1 MSFVL
6 ALSGFLILLLGLFLL
21 SSLVQAMKGVGL
33 PLRDQQ
39 APLGPE
45 RLTFFRPMAKL
56 AFSKHAFEGTH
67 FSAMCALNLFRFL
80 FAVWAVVCLFSF
92 PLNTAVRLG
101 LLLVSF
107 LVSFLLGD
115 YLPRLIGLR
124 YPRFVMSTISPA
136 ASLLL
141 LIASPISIPLFHMC
155 RRWFSISQLEP
166 FDMPSNQAGREIL
179 ELIQDMNVETRL
191 EARDKELIE
200 SVVDFRS
207 RIARE
212 VMVPRV
218 DVFALPA
225 STTIREASRRLDA
238 EGYSRVPIFEETID
252 DVCGVLLY
260 KDLIEKYMEY
270 EETGNS
276 TILDCSIKDLVKPPL
291 YTPETKKL
299 SQLLQEFRQ
308 KQSHLAIVVDEYGG
322 TEGIITIED
331 ILEQIVGDIAD
342 EYDEEEESEFAIKP
356 EGGWVVDA
364 QMNLLDIEEKLGLQI
379 PQEGDYDTVAGFI
392 FHCAGS
398 IPPKGFVIHRNQFEL
413 EVLSSNDRMV
423 EKVWIKPINDNVET

>member
-1 MSFVL
+1 MSVTL
-6 ALSGFLILLLGLFLL
+6 LTLLGLCFLLGFFLL
-21 SSLVQAMKGVGL
+21 SSLVQAMKRIGIQFRDPNAPIGL
-33 PLRDQQ
+33 
-39 APLGPE
+39 E
-45 RLTFFRPMAKL
+45 RLIFFRPIAGMA
-56 AFSKHAFEGTH
+56 FNKHAFEGAH
-67 FSAMCALNLFRFL
+67 FSAMCTLNLFRFFFAATAIAWLWSFHYTTTIIVLLLLGL
-80 FAVWAVVCLFSF
+80 FAL
-92 PLNTAVRLG
+92 
-101 LLLVSF
+101 SF
-107 LVSFLLGD
+107 LIGD
-115 YLPRLIGLR
+115 YFPRMIGVR
-124 YPRFVMSTISPA
+124 YPRFVMRIVAPP
-136 ASLLL
+136 ASLLML
-141 LIASPISIPLFHMC
+141 GAAPISIPLFHIC
-155 RRWFSISQLEP
+155 RLWFSITHLEP

-179 ELIQDMNVETRL
+179 ELIQDMNVETSL

-238 EGYSRVPIFEETID
+238 EGYSRIPIYEENID
-252 DVCGVLLY
+252 DVRGILLY
-260 KDLIEKYMEY
+260 KDLIKKYMEF
-270 EETGNS
+270 EETGD
-276 TILDCSIKDLVKPPL
+276 TKILDCSIQNLVKPPL

-342 EYDEEEESEFAIKP
+342 EYDDEEEAEFVIKP

-364 QMNLLDIEEKLGLQI
+364 QMNLLDIEEKLGIQI
-379 PQEGDYDTVAGFI
+379 PQEGDYDTIAGFI

-398 IPPKGFVIHRNQFEL
+398 IPPKGFVLHRDQFEL

-423 EKVWIKPINDNVET
+423 EKVWIKPSNTV

>member
-1 MSFVL
+1 
-6 ALSGFLILLLGLFLL
+6 
-21 SSLVQAMKGVGL
+21 MKRIGL
-33 PLRDQQ
+33 PLRDEK
-39 APLGPE
+39 APIGLE
-45 RLTFFRPMAKL
+45 RLLFFRPITSF

-67 FSAMCALNLFRFL
+67 FCAMCTLNLFRFL
-80 FAVWAVVCLFSF
+80 FAASAMTWLPSSNAGSL
-92 PLNTAVRLG
+92 AI
-101 LLLVSF
+101 LVQ
-107 LVSFLLGD
+107 LIALYVGSFLLGD
-115 YLPRLIGLR
+115 YLPRVLGVR
-124 YPRFVMSTISPA
+124 YPRFVMRIVAPA
-136 ASLLL
+136 TSVLLL
-141 LIASPISIPLFHMC
+141 AASPISIPLFHVC
-155 RRWFSISQLEP
+155 RLWFSISQLEP

-179 ELIQDMNVETRL
+179 ELIQDMNVETGL

-238 EGYSRVPIFEETID
+238 EGYSRIPVFEENID
-252 DVCGVLLY
+252 DVRGILLY
-260 KDLIEKYMEY
+260 KDLIKKYMEF
-270 EETGNS
+270 EATGDS
-276 TILDCSIKDLVKPPL
+276 AVLDCSIQGLLKAPL

-331 ILEQIVGDIAD
+331 ILEQIVGDISD
-342 EYDEEEESEFAIKP
+342 EYDEEEEAEFVVTP

-364 QMNLLDIEEKLGLQI
+364 QMNLLDIEEKIGIQI

-398 IPPKGFVIHRNQFEL
+398 IPPKGFVIHRNLFEL

-423 EKVWIKPINDNVET
+423 EKVWIRPSRF